1 MAEEPRKTC
10 QLQRVYAKD
19 ISFEAP
25 GAPDAFLEEWD
36 PKINV
41 QLNNDAR
48 RLGEGS
54 EFEVTVTTTVTASR
68 EDKTIYLAEVTQAG
82 IFTIE
87 GMEGEELDQ
96 VLGAYCPSL
105 LFPYLRATITD
116 LVTRGSFPQF
126 VLQPINFDAL
136 YRDAKAQREQQQGE
150 GESERTH

>member
-1 MAEEPRKTC
+1 MSEETPKTC
-10 QLQRVYAKD
+10 QLQRIYAKD

-41 QLNNDAR
+41 QVNNEAR
-48 RLGEGS
+48 RLGEGN
-54 EFEVTVTTTVTASR
+54 EFEVSVTTTVTASR

-87 GMEGEELDQ
+87 GMEGDELDQ
-96 VLGAYCPSL
+96 ILGAYCPGL
-105 LFPYLRATITD
+105 VFPYLRASITD

-136 YRDAKAQREQQQGE
+136 YRDAKAQQEQQEGAGE
-150 GESERTH
+150 AERTH

>member
-1 MAEEPRKTC
+1 MNDETRKTC

-25 GAPDAFLEEWD
+25 AAPDAFLEEWD

-48 RLGEGS
+48 RLGEGN
-54 EFEVTVTTTVTASR
+54 EFEVSVTTTVTASR
-68 EDKTIYLAEVTQAG
+68 EEKTIYLAEVTQAG

-96 VLGAYCPSL
+96 ILGAYCPGL

-136 YRDAKAQREQQQGE
+136 YRDAKAQREQQEGE